1 MEKWMHNFQAKA
13 EEQVKSLLKK
23 EKQAREL
30 RDKKAEII
38 NQQLN
43 LTLKSVT
50 EKV

>member
-1 MEKWMHNFQAKA
+1 MKNILE
-13 EEQVKSLLKK
+13 K

-38 NQQLN
+38 NQQVN